1 MSRAPLIRSATK
13 RGLAWALMAE
23 SRDNQHG
30 WSSDSG
36 PDRILVEDTSNRR
49 PFMRGIMVHS
59 LMARGITF
67 EEAYRTANRV
77 RERFRGRSVV
87 PKEELSKAVLEI
99 LGPPA
104 DRVAPALPAADEI
117 TITGRGRGLPFSKG
131 ILSQS
136 LLAAAIEP
144 NDAFDVAR
152 DIERDLVKRGAR
164 EVDRRDLRGLAY
176 EALSRRMSGEAARR
190 YLVWRKYQD
199 PDRPVIILLGGTAG
213 VGKTSLALEV
223 AHRLGIGRVLST
235 DSIRQIMRLMLSPA
249 LAPAIHGS
257 SYDAHKLLPAEWKGV
272 DPVIGGFREQAATV
286 SVGIR
291 ASLERAVNENASLVV
306 DGVSIV
312 PGLIDLESF
321 SEIADVIFLVVGTL
335 DDDAFRNRFAARA
348 AEAKDRPPHRYLEN
362 IDSILQIQDHFL
374 ELAERFE
381 VPIVDNIVFD
391 RSVLLI
397 IRHVTDTL
405 SQRHSFD
412 PKEIL

>member
-1 MSRAPLIRSATK
+1 
-13 RGLAWALMAE
+13 MAE
-23 SRDNQHG
+23 SGDNQHE
-30 WSSDSG
+30 WSGDSD
-36 PDRILVEDTSNRR
+36 PDRILVEDASNRR

-59 LMARGITF
+59 LMARGIAF
-67 EEAYRTANRV
+67 AEAYRTANQI
-77 RERFRGRSVV
+77 RERLRGRLVV
-87 PKEELSKAVLEI
+87 PKAELAKAVLEI
-99 LGPPA
+99 CGPPI
-104 DRVAPALPAADEI
+104 DRVEPAPPAADEI

-152 DIERDLVKRGAR
+152 DIERDLVRRGTR
-164 EVDRRDLRGLAY
+164 EVDRRELRELAY
-176 EALSRRMSGEAARR
+176 EALSRRMGGEAARR

-223 AHRLGIGRVLST
+223 AHRLGIGRMLST

-257 SYDAHKLLPAEWKGV
+257 SYDAHKLLPSERISANR
-272 DPVIGGFREQAATV
+272 VIGGFREQAATV
-286 SVGIR
+286 AVGIR
-291 ASLERAVNENASLVV
+291 ASLERAVNENASLVM

-321 SEIADVIFLVVGTL
+321 SETADVIFLVVGTL
-335 DDDAFRNRFAARA
+335 DEEAFSNRFAARA
-348 AEAKDRPPHRYLEN
+348 AEAKARPPHRYLEN
-362 IDSILQIQDHFL
+362 LDSILQIQDHFL
-374 ELAERFE
+374 ELAERLK
-381 VPIVDNIVFD
+381 VPIVDNISFD
-391 RSVLLI
+391 SSVLLI

-405 SQRHSFD
+405 SQRHAFD
-412 PKEIL
+412 SEGAL

>member
-1 MSRAPLIRSATK
+1 MTHGFDSRRLW
-13 RGLAWALMAE
+13 AWVSLGAMAE
-23 SRDNQHG
+23 SRDNQHE
-30 WSSDSG
+30 WSGDLD
-36 PDRILVEDTSNRR
+36 PDRILVEDACNRR

-59 LMARGITF
+59 LMARGIAF
-67 EEAYRTANRV
+67 EEAYRTADRV
-77 RERFRGRSVV
+77 RARFRGRSVV
-87 PKEELSKAVLEI
+87 PKEELTKAVLEI
-99 LGPPA
+99 LGPQA
-104 DRVAPALPAADEI
+104 DRVEPALAAADEI

-152 DIERDLVKRGAR
+152 DIERDLVNRRAR
-164 EVDRRDLRGLAY
+164 EVDRRELRGLAY
-176 EALSRRMSGEAARR
+176 EVLSRRMGGEAARR

-199 PDRPVIILLGGTAG
+199 PDRPVIVLLGGAAG

-257 SYDAHKLLPAEWKGV
+257 SYDAHKLLPSERKSV
-272 DPVIGGFREQAATV
+272 DRVIGGFREQAATV

-291 ASLERAVNENASLVV
+291 ASLERAVNENASLVM

-335 DDDAFRNRFAARA
+335 DEDAFSNRFAARA

-362 IDSILQIQDHFL
+362 LDSILQIQDHFL

-381 VPIVDNIVFD
+381 VPIVDNISFD
-391 RSVLLI
+391 RSVQLI

-405 SQRHSFD
+405 SQRHGFD

>member
-1 MSRAPLIRSATK
+1 
-13 RGLAWALMAE
+13 MAE
-23 SRDNQHG
+23 SGDNQHD
-30 WSSDSG
+30 WSSDSD
-36 PDRILVEDTSNRR
+36 PDRILVEDGSNRR

-59 LMARGITF
+59 LMARGIAF
-67 EEAYRTANRV
+67 AEAYRTADRI
-77 RERFRGRSVV
+77 RERLRGRSVV
-87 PKEELSKAVLEI
+87 PKEEIAKAVLEI
-99 LGPPA
+99 CGPPN
-104 DRVAPALPAADEI
+104 DRAEPAPPTADEI

-152 DIERDLVKRGAR
+152 DIERDLLNRGAH
-164 EVDRRDLRGLAY
+164 EVDRRELRELAY
-176 EALSRRMSGEAARR
+176 EALNRRMGGEAARR

-199 PDRPVIILLGGTAG
+199 PDRPVIILLGGAAG

-223 AHRLGIGRVLST
+223 AHRLGIGRMLST

-249 LAPAIHGS
+249 LVPAIHGS
-257 SYDAHKLLPAEWKGV
+257 SYDAHRLLPAERKSA
-272 DPVIGGFREQAATV
+272 DQVIGGFREQAATV

-291 ASLERAVNENASLVV
+291 ASLERAVNENASLVM

-321 SEIADVIFLVVGTL
+321 SEVADVIFLVVGTL
-335 DDDAFRNRFAARA
+335 DEEAFSNRFAARA
-348 AEAKDRPPHRYLEN
+348 VEAKHRPPHRYLEN
-362 IDSILQIQDHFL
+362 LDSILQIQDHFL

-381 VPIVDNIVFD
+381 VPIVDNISFD

-405 SQRHSFD
+405 IQRHGFD
-412 PKEIL
+412 PEGTV

>member
-1 MSRAPLIRSATK
+1 
-13 RGLAWALMAE
+13 MAE
-23 SRDNQHG
+23 SGDNQHE
-30 WSSDSG
+30 WSGDSD
-36 PDRILVEDTSNRR
+36 PDRILVEDASNRR

-59 LMARGITF
+59 LMARGIAF
-67 EEAYRTANRV
+67 EEAYRTANQI
-77 RERFRGRSVV
+77 RERLRGRLVV
-87 PKEELSKAVLEI
+87 PKEELAKAILEI
-99 LGPPA
+99 CGPPT
-104 DRVAPALPAADEI
+104 DRVEPALAAADEI

-152 DIERDLVKRGAR
+152 DIERDLVNRRAR
-164 EVDRRDLRGLAY
+164 EVDRRELRGLAY
-176 EALSRRMSGEAARR
+176 QVLSRKIGAEVARR

-199 PDRPVIILLGGTAG
+199 PDRPVIILLGGAAG

-257 SYDAHKLLPAEWKGV
+257 SYDAHKLLPSERKSA
-272 DPVIGGFREQAATV
+272 DRVIGGFREQAATV

-291 ASLERAVNENASLVV
+291 ASLERAVNENASLVM

-335 DDDAFRNRFAARA
+335 DEDAFSNRFAARA
-348 AEAKDRPPHRYLEN
+348 AEVKDRPPHRYLEN
-362 IDSILQIQDHFL
+362 LDSILQIQDHFL

-381 VPIVDNIVFD
+381 VPIVDNISFD
-391 RSVLLI
+391 RSVQLI

-405 SQRHSFD
+405 SQRHGFD

>member
-1 MSRAPLIRSATK
+1 MTHGFDSRRLW
-13 RGLAWALMAE
+13 AWVSLGAMAE
-23 SRDNQHG
+23 SRDNQHE
-30 WSSDSG
+30 WSGDLD
-36 PDRILVEDTSNRR
+36 PDRILVEDACNRR

-59 LMARGITF
+59 LMARGIAF
-67 EEAYRTANRV
+67 EEAYRTADRV
-77 RERFRGRSVV
+77 RARFRGRSVV
-87 PKEELSKAVLEI
+87 PKEELTKAVLEI
-99 LGPPA
+99 LGPQA
-104 DRVAPALPAADEI
+104 DRVEPALAAADEI

-152 DIERDLVKRGAR
+152 DIERDLVNRRAR
-164 EVDRRDLRGLAY
+164 EVDRRELRGLAY
-176 EALSRRMSGEAARR
+176 EVLSRRMGGEAARR

-199 PDRPVIILLGGTAG
+199 PDRPVIVLLGGAAG

-257 SYDAHKLLPAEWKGV
+257 SYDAHKLLSSERKSV
-272 DPVIGGFREQAATV
+272 DLVIGGFREQAATV
-286 SVGIR
+286 SVGIQ
-291 ASLERAVNENASLVV
+291 ASLERAVNENASLVM

-335 DDDAFRNRFAARA
+335 DEDAFRNRFAARA
-348 AEAKDRPPHRYLEN
+348 AEAKNRPPHRYLEN
-362 IDSILQIQDHFL
+362 LDSILKIQDHFL

-381 VPIVDNIVFD
+381 APIVDNISFD
-391 RSVLLI
+391 RSVQLI

-405 SQRHSFD
+405 SQRHGFD